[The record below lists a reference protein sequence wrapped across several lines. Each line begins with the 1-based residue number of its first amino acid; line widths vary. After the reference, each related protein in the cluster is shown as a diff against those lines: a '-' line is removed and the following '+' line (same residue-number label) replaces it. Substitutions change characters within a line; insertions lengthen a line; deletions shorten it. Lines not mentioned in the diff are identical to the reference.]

1 MPKTYEHFGG
11 LFQNKRVLVTGNTG
25 FKGSWLSL
33 WLQQL
38 GAEVSGYSIDVP
50 TVPSLFTDEL
60 KGLVPTTF
68 ANVADPE
75 TLTQE
80 ILRLQPNFIFHLAA
94 QPIVAKSYED
104 PLLTWQSNAI
114 GTASVLESI
123 RRSGLSDLNVVM
135 VTSDKVYRNKE
146 WHWGYREDDELG
158 GEDPYSA
165 SKAAAELAIRSFVT
179 SQMPVDKNLRI
190 AVVRAGNVIGGG
202 DWSQGRVVPDLV
214 RSWING
220 EELIL
225 RSPFATRP
233 WLHVLEPVG
242 GYLLTAAKLS
252 AGEVGLGEAYNFG
265 PRSETISSVMKL
277 SSAVAG
283 VLGNGARISVS
294 KSPPS
299 FKESSLLSLSSEKA
313 RSELGWFPLL
323 SFEETAKWT
332 GSWYS
337 RHRYGESAIELVREQ
352 IRDYQ
357 GKISK
362 IPLWGVTHEG

>member
-1 MPKTYEHFGG
+1 MPKSYENFDGV
-11 LFQNKRVLVTGNTG
+11 FQNKRVLVTGNTG

-33 WLQQL
+33 WLKQL
-38 GAEVSGYSIDVP
+38 GAEVFGYSIDIP
-50 TVPSLFTDEL
+50 TSPSIFSDEL
-60 KGLVPTTF
+60 KKLVPTTF
-68 ANVADPE
+68 ADVADPE
-75 TLTQE
+75 ALTHT
-80 ILRLQPNFIFHLAA
+80 ILRVQPEFIFHLAA

-114 GTASVLESI
+114 GTASVLESV
-123 RRSGLSDLNVVM
+123 RRSSISNLCVVM

-146 WHWGYREDDELG
+146 WHWGYRENDELG

-165 SKAAAELAIRSFVT
+165 SKAAAELAIRSFVAT
-179 SQMPVDKNLRI
+179 QMPVDKNLRI

-214 RSWING
+214 RSWVNG
-220 EELIL
+220 EELVL
-225 RSPFATRP
+225 RSPLATRP

-252 AGEVGLGEAYNFG
+252 AGKVGLGEAYNFG

-283 VLGNGARISVS
+283 VLGDGARISIS
-294 KSPPS
+294 KSPPP
-299 FKESSLLSLSSEKA
+299 FKESSLLSLSSDKA
-313 RSELGWFPLL
+313 RSELGWFPIL
-323 SFEETAKWT
+323 SFDETAKWT

-337 RHRYGESAIELVREQ
+337 RHNYGESAISLVREQ
-352 IRDYQ
+352 IRDYEN
-357 GKISK
+357 KINMSL
-362 IPLWGVTHEG
+362 LWGVTDGA